1 METNLKDE
9 KHLDIEHAKQ
19 AYCYLMKLGSFAVK
33 FAEIER
39 ALRYPSGDREND
51 PEHSFHLGLSAT
63 ELAADYFPELDAGL
77 VSQFSLVH
85 DAPEVHAGDTWAFK
99 ISKEERDIKE
109 SKEKEALPRLQKE
122 LPPYTAQLL
131 SRYEKQQEPEARF
144 VRLVDKIM
152 PDIINVLAGDAS
164 TFKDDMKIDTAEDL
178 KQICETRLEE
188 LQAMFP
194 EFPLALIIKG
204 ISLDDL
210 QKNMFK

>member
-1 METNLKDE
+1 MTTKITSKIPLG
-9 KHLDIEHAKQ
+9 IEHAKQ
-19 AYCYLMKLGSFAVK
+19 AYDYLMKLGSFTVR
-33 FAEIER
+33 FAEVKR
-39 ALRYPSGDREND
+39 ALRYPNGGHEND

-63 ELAADYFPELDAGL
+63 ELAASYFPELDAGL

-85 DAPEVHAGDTWAFK
+85 DVPEVYAGDTWAFK
-99 ISKEERDIKE
+99 ISKEERKAKE
-109 SKEKEALPRLQKE
+109 LREKQALLRVQKE

-152 PDIINVLAGDAS
+152 PDVINVLAGSAS
-164 TFKDDMKIDTAEDL
+164 TFKEDMKIDTAEDL
-178 KQICETRLEE
+178 KLICEERLAE

-204 ISLDDL
+204 LSLDDL
-210 QKNMFK
+210 QRNMFK